1 MRALSKVLEDGLPSP
16 LLEIGH
22 QHIVNGDRVML
33 PRTLARDFPAW
44 HFAMLND
51 EDRNRAIEHTI
62 SRLELE
68 GKTVFEVGT
77 GCGLVALLFAKY
89 GARHVYTCETNERMT
104 EVATAVIHDTEF
116 ADRITLLRASSTM
129 VVEQK
134 LLPLRPDIIFTETL
148 DCGVVGEGFHSVAS
162 DIRKLSG
169 PRTLVIPATIRQF
182 GMLVEA
188 PALARLNRV
197 GTACGF
203 NLSALNAYSTRT
215 YFPVREKLYDYT
227 PLSEALL
234 MHEYSYLEERS
245 IVPGTA
251 VAYRSGTADGV
262 LSWFEARFGNETV
275 TNGPGTHG
283 HWHQAFHPFDEPVD
297 VEAKQEISLSIDL
310 VGRVTARVMQF
321 S

>member
-1 MRALSKVLEDGLPSP
+1 MRALSRVLEDGLPSP
-16 LLEIGH
+16 LPELGH
-22 QHIVNGDRVML
+22 QEIVNDRVI
-33 PRTLARDFPAW
+33 PRRAFARDFPAW

-51 EDRNRAIEHTI
+51 ADRNRAIEQTI

-77 GCGLVALLFAKY
+77 GCGLVALLFAKH
-89 GARHVYTCETNERMT
+89 GARHVYTCEINARMA
-104 EVATAVIHDTEF
+104 EVASAIINDTEF

-162 DIRKLSG
+162 DIRKLAGS
-169 PRTLVIPATIRQF
+169 RTLVIPATIRQF

-215 YFPVREKLYDYT
+215 YFPVRERLYDYT
-227 PLSEALL
+227 PLSEAFL

-245 IVPGTA
+245 IAPGTA
-251 VAYRSGTADGV
+251 ITYRSGTADGV
-262 LSWFEARFGNETV
+262 LSWFEAQFGNEMV
-275 TNGPGTHG
+275 TNSPGTHG
-283 HWHQAFHPFDEPVD
+283 HWHQAFHPFDETVV
-297 VEAKQEISLSIDL
+297 VEAKQEISLNMDL
-310 VGRVTARVMQF
+310 VGHVTARVMQF
-321 S
+321 A